1 MLVVP
6 AANPF
11 PWSPDT
17 SPEFFIDESIAS
29 LPLLLLILSLLFS
42 AILPTILVL
51 LSPICFLNIWAAY
64 SGWHRNF
71 KTKASLRG
79 TIRQKTQYLPQNSPC
94 PPRYHTCDLWVFQQ
108 QEEPISQ
115 RGACCL
121 CPSAKQIKHRCYQVF
136 KSKLHLLIVLF
147 LEVIWCNYL
156 VVCQHK

>member
-79 TIRQKTQYLPQNSPC
+79 IIRQKTQYLPQNSPC
-94 PPRYHTCDLWVFQQ
+94 PPCYHTCDLWVLQ
-108 QEEPISQ
+108 QEQEPISQ
-115 RGACCL
+115 SEAHCFCSSTKYIPYSGD
-121 CPSAKQIKHRCYQVF
+121 QVVHG
-136 KSKLHLLIVLF
+136 KLRLFIVFLLAMM
-147 LEVIWCNYL
+147 Y
-156 VVCQHK
+156 